1 MAWEMMLL
9 NSGSK
14 GQGGWSSYLHL
25 VFVLPILNCHLPL
38 PPTPALA
45 DHITHGFIFFF
56 PSVFSLH
63 SWSLN
68 VSKGCCAAAG
78 EVAKPQSLSDRAPL
92 TGALSHWLGKVCPA
106 SDGHVHGPPPYV
118 STQASGLRGSEN
130 VDVVGLSGSVASSEE
145 EKCLPLPIVDREF
158 CG

>member
-1 MAWEMMLL
+1 MV
-9 NSGSK
+9 S
-14 GQGGWSSYLHL
+14 
-25 VFVLPILNCHLPL
+25 
-38 PPTPALA
+38 
-45 DHITHGFIFFF
+45 FFF

-68 VSKGCCAAAG
+68 VSKGYCVAAG
-78 EVAKPQSLSDRAPL
+78 EVAKPQSLSDRAPV
-92 TGALSHWLGKVCPA
+92 TGPLSHWLGKVCPG
-106 SDGHVHGPPPYV
+106 SDGHVHGPPSCV

-130 VDVVGLSGSVASSEE
+130 EDVIDLSGSVASSEE

>member
-1 MAWEMMLL
+1 MVLKDREAGLHTYTSFLFFPYLTVTFLCPPPLL
-9 NSGSK
+9 
-14 GQGGWSSYLHL
+14 WPTT
-25 VFVLPILNCHLPL
+25 LPMVS
-38 PPTPALA
+38 
-45 DHITHGFIFFF
+45 FFFF